1 MFARAFLLRVTLGA
15 AAAVDLIVAFGASED
30 FFTATVARL
39 VACFAFLDR
48 LGFFTVRSLHG
59 IREPYAGRERSKAKL
74 LEPSA
79 QISKRSNSPA
89 PAKQV
94 PEPEPHFPGLWE
106 GNRLLGSRS
115 KLPGL
120 GKLQIPEPLPG
131 EL

>member
-1 MFARAFLLRVTLGA
+1 MFARADLLRVTMGVA
-15 AAAVDLIVAFGASED
+15 GGVDLVTALV
-30 FFTATVARL
+30 FFTGLTTAL
-39 VACFAFLDR
+39 VA
-48 LGFFTVRSLHG
+48 LGSLARCLLWSLRFLHG
-59 IREPYAGRERSKAKL
+59 VFPPWNSRTIRDRERSKAKL

-94 PEPEPHFPGLWE
+94 PEPEPHFPGLWK